1 MNQKCYILIYDSLN
15 HRICTMCVYIYI
27 NINVIHFVSI
37 LIVKK
42 EYFLRKEKIWKKRV
56 MCDNIYDIF

>member
-42 EYFLRKEKIWKKRV
+42 EYFLRKEKI
-56 MCDNIYDIF
+56 